1 MCQTKFWSLDLDFFL
16 CGSLLK
22 KLHLWHFLAKSR
34 MSTWYSSPQS
44 VVWQRFSG
52 FIKWVFSLYIRQ
64 IKTLNHQIHP
74 VQSFYKPMSSCF
86 GFWKEGLPMAKMLQ
100 TRRNHRNQKA
110 SCQSVVWQRF
120 SGFIKCFWL
129 FFCPDQPL
137 KHQIHPVQSF
147 YKPIWWFCCKFWVV
161 MSLRA
166 CWIWEK
172 PWESWRAL

>member
-1 MCQTKFWSLDLDFFL
+1 MFWLWEGRAANGQDAP
-16 CGSLLK
+16 K
-22 KLHLWHFLAKSR
+22 KKPQESEGQLPECCLAEVFRVYK
-34 MSTWYSSPQS
+34 M
-44 VVWQRFSG
+44 G
-52 FIKWVFSLYIRQ
+52 FSLYISQ

-86 GFWKEGLPMAKMLQ
+86 GFWKEVLPMAKMLR
-100 TRRNHRNQKA
+100 RRNHRNQKA

-147 YKPIWWFCCKFWVV
+147 YKPIWWFC
-161 MSLRA
+161 S
-166 CWIWEK
+166 
-172 PWESWRAL
+172 ESWRFQIHQKPSKA